1 MLSVGGPRGVISRTL
16 AISRNLF
23 WEVLRQ
29 RVLYLIGFFALF
41 LLSSLRL
48 ISEIAIGTEDKIIT
62 DLGISGIGVFG
73 LIVAV
78 FVGTEMINKEIEKR
92 TILVLLA
99 KPISRSE
106 LIVGKHL
113 GLAAVLALLI
123 AITTMIYFAI
133 LSANNI
139 DYQLGSILVAMV
151 YIFLELSLLTAF
163 AIAFG
168 VLTSGLL
175 GSLLTFGIYLMGH
188 LSPDIVK
195 AGALTENPAIIT
207 LTKYLY
213 LILPDLTKLDLKN
226 MAVYGQLPPLPTL
239 AFNAVYAIFYT
250 VLVLSITTLAFR
262 RREF

>member
-1 MLSVGGPRGVISRTL
+1 MLSVGDPRSVIARIF
-16 AISRNLF
+16 AISHNLF

-41 LLSSLRL
+41 LLGSLRL

-62 DLGISGIGVFG
+62 DLGIGGIGVFG

-99 KPISRSE
+99 KPISRAE

-113 GLAAVLALLI
+113 GLSAVLAILI
-123 AITTMIYFAI
+123 ATTTIIYLAI
-133 LSANNI
+133 LSLNRIN
-139 DYQLGSILVAMV
+139 YQMGSILVAMV
-151 YIFLELSLLTAF
+151 YIFLELSLLSAF

-207 LTKYLY
+207 FTKYLY

-226 MAVYGQLPPLPTL
+226 MAVYGQLPPFPTL
-239 AFNAVYAIFYT
+239 AFNAIYAIFYT

-262 RREF
+262 KREF